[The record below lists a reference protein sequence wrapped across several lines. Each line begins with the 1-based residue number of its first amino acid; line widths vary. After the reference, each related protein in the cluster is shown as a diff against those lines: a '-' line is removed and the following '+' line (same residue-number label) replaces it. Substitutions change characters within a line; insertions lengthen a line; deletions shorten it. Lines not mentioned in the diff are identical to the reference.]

1 MGGFMNNKIIDALNK
16 DREDELSAIIQYMKH
31 HYA

>member
-1 MGGFMNNKIIDALNK
+1 MSKKIIDALNK

-31 HYA
+31 HLGIRK